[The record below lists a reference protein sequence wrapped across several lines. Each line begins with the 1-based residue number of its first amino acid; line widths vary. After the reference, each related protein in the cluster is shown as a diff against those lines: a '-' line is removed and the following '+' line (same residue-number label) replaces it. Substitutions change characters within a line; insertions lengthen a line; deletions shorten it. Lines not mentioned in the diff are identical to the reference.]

1 MSEKR
6 ATREAYGEALI
17 ELAREHSNIVV
28 LEADLAKS
36 TTTIKFKK
44 EFPERFFDCG
54 VAEQNMMAMA
64 AGLATTGKVCYT
76 GSFAM
81 FATGRAFEQVR
92 NTISYP
98 KLNVKI
104 CPTHAG
110 ITVGPDGASHQT
122 IEDIA
127 LMRVIPG
134 MMVIVPADFYEA
146 KKAIKMAA
154 EVEGPVFIRLGR
166 AAVPT
171 IFDDSYNFVP
181 GKAVRLREGQDVSI
195 LATGIMVDA
204 GLKSAEDL
212 GRRGINAEV
221 VNVST
226 IKPLDE
232 ETILS
237 SVEKTGKVVV
247 AEEHSI
253 IGGLG
258 SAVAELLSEK
268 HPVPVVRVGIKD
280 QFGRSGKPAELLKH
294 YGLTSEDI
302 SQAARKLTAY

>member
-6 ATREAYGEALI
+6 ATREAYGEALV
-17 ELAREHSNIVV
+17 ELGQEFSNLVV

-36 TTTIKFKK
+36 TTTMKFKK

-64 AGLATTGKVCYT
+64 AGLATTGKICYT

-81 FATGRAFEQVR
+81 FATGRAYEQIR
-92 NTISYP
+92 NTVSYP

-110 ITVGPDGASHQT
+110 ITVGPDGGSHQT

-134 MMVIVPADFYEA
+134 MTVIVPADFYEA
-146 KKAIKMAA
+146 KQAIKKAA
-154 EVEGPVFIRLGR
+154 TIDGPVFIRLGR
-166 AAVPT
+166 ATVPML
-171 IFDDSYNFVP
+171 FDDSYEFVP
-181 GKAVRLREGQDVSI
+181 GKAVMLREGTDVSI
-195 LATGIMVDA
+195 FATGIMVASSLEAADVLQQQ
-204 GLKSAEDL
+204 GISAEV
-212 GRRGINAEV
+212 I
-221 VNVST
+221 NVST

-232 ETILS
+232 ETLVKS
-237 SVEKTGKVVV
+237 AQKTGKVVV
-247 AEEHSI
+247 VEEHSI

-258 SAVAELLSEK
+258 SAVAELLSDIY
-268 HPVPVVRVGIKD
+268 PVPMVKVGIKD
-280 QFGRSGKPAELLKH
+280 LFGRSGEPAELLKY

-302 SQAARKLTAY
+302 SQAVQGLASK